1 MSHSLCLSIPFP
13 DRRLAEYAQQVLS
26 VDPELKPS
34 EIQRTFSVTDTGV
47 LEVTFQSKQL
57 KLIRVSANGL
67 LELVH
72 VIIQTMDAFDPTDEG
87 EENAAAAITTTV

>member
-47 LEVTFQSKQL
+47 LEV
-57 KLIRVSANGL
+57 
-67 LELVH
+67 
-72 VIIQTMDAFDPTDEG
+72 
-87 EENAAAAITTTV
+87 

>member
-1 MSHSLCLSIPFP
+1 MGVEGGGEGKRHVPRPLVHLTPPYFLPVLLLDP
-13 DRRLAEYAQQVLS
+13 DCR
-26 VDPELKPS
+26 
-34 EIQRTFSVTDTGV
+34 
-47 LEVTFQSKQL
+47 TFQSKQL